1 MKNSTL
7 IFLILILT
15 LTSCSKNGQEFINI
29 VQEES
34 TKDTDDDGI
43 TDFQEKKDGTDPLKS
58 DSDGDGSNDN
68 EEKLN
73 GTDPTKPDSDNDGV
87 NDGTEKTDGTD
98 PLKPDT
104 DDDESNDGEEK
115 INKTDPLNPDTDGDG
130 VIDGTEKTDNTNPL
144 NNCSFVL
151 NNQTTT
157 PSDTW
162 NDANCD
168 ADNYTN
174 KEEIENGTNP
184 LVFDKEDEEII
195 EPVTPLE
202 VGTWNLTNAIVENG
216 VATTTVSNTELT
228 IPYEASSTNEDVQIT
243 LSEGPNNIIST
254 GTYTTILVFNVLGTN
269 YEEEIPSDS
278 PLSSGTWEI
287 NGNNLTVTSNEDTS
301 GSYEIIELTETTL
314 KLKTEIDRVVRAGGA
329 DLDTKGSLIITFT
342 RQ

>member
-1 MKNSTL
+1 MKNIKPIVL
-7 IFLILILT
+7 IFILT
-15 LTSCSKNGQEFINI
+15 IISCSKNGQEFISI

-34 TKDTDDDGI
+34 TKDTDNDGI
-43 TDFQEKKDGTDPLKS
+43 TDFDEKKDGTDPLNA
-58 DSDGDGSNDN
+58 DTDNDGSNDN
-68 EEKLN
+68 EEKSN

-87 NDGTEKTDGTD
+87 NDGTEKIDGTD

-104 DDDESNDGEEK
+104 DNDGSNDGEEK
-115 INKTDPLNPDTDGDG
+115 TNETDPLNTDTDGDG
-130 VIDGTEKTDNTNPL
+130 VIDGTEKADNTNPL

-151 NNQTTT
+151 NNQTST
-157 PSDTW
+157 PSDAW
-162 NDANCD
+162 NDADCD

-184 LVFDKEDEEII
+184 LVFDEEEEEII

-243 LSEGPNNIIST
+243 LSENPNTIIST
-254 GTYTTILVFNVLGTN
+254 GTYTTILEFNVLGTDYN
-269 YEEEIPSDS
+269 EEISSDS
-278 PLSSGTWEI
+278 PLASGSWEI
-287 NGNNLTVTSNEDTS
+287 NDNNLTITSNEDTS

-314 KLKTEIDRVVRAGGA
+314 KLKTEIDRVIRAGGA
-329 DLDTKGSLIITFT
+329 DLDTKGSLIITFA